1 MLRLPLR
8 LAALLLAPLLV
19 SCSTLGYYAES
30 IGGHMQIIGARQ
42 SVADLLAEDN
52 LDPTLRRKLQ
62 LSQRARD
69 FATRELFLPDN
80 GSYRSYV
87 DIGRPYAVWNVI
99 AAKEFSVDAK
109 TWCFMFTGCVAY
121 RGYFDRDEARAY
133 AAKLRHQGYDTYVA
147 GALAYSTL
155 GWFDDPL
162 LNTMLNRPEASV
174 VGLIFHELAHQLLY
188 IKGDSAFNEAFATVV
203 EREGVRRWFLA
214 QGDPAAYKA
223 YLEAKA
229 RKEAFFAMVNDTR
242 ERLRSLY
249 ARPLPAAEKR
259 RRKHEVLHKLATAR
273 YRAYKAD
280 WNGYSGFDGWM
291 EQDLNNA
298 HLALIATYNAWVP
311 ALEGLLS
318 ALHGDLKR
326 FYAEARH
333 VAEMGPDAEDLR
345 LASTPGPQQGSAR
358 LVSAS
363 SRAEPPAAGAASP
376 R

>member
-1 MLRLPLR
+1 MPKLSARLATLILLPL
-8 LAALLLAPLLV
+8 LA

-30 IGGHMQIIGARQ
+30 IGGHMQIVTARK
-42 SVADLLAEDN
+42 SVADLLAQDN
-52 LDPTLRRKLQ
+52 LDPTLRRKLV
-62 LSQRARD
+62 LSQQARD
-69 FATRELFLPDN
+69 FATRALSLPDN

-109 TWCFMFTGCVAY
+109 NWCFLFTGCVAY
-121 RGYFDRDEARAY
+121 RGYFNREEAQAL
-133 AAKLRHQGYDTYVA
+133 AAKLRRRGYDTYVA

-162 LNTMLNRPEASV
+162 LNTMLDRPEASL

-214 QGDPAAYKA
+214 QGDPAAYQA
-223 YLEAKA
+223 YIQAKA
-229 RKEAFFAMVNDTR
+229 RKEAFFAMVNDAR
-242 ERLRSLY
+242 ERLRALY

-259 RRKHEVLHKLATAR
+259 RRKRALLHDLEGSR

-280 WNGYSGFDGWM
+280 WDGYGGFDGWM
-291 EQDLNNA
+291 AQDLNNA

-311 ALEGLLS
+311 ALEDLLT
-318 ALHGDLKR
+318 AVHGDLKK
-326 FYAEARH
+326 FYGEARRIG
-333 VAEMGPDAEDLR
+333 ELGPDAGDLR
-345 LASTPGPQQGSAR
+345 LAGGDDPPRAR
-358 LVSAS
+358 AKLVSA
-363 SRAEPPAAGAASP
+363 PGGD
-376 R
+376 